1 VINLHRVRGSS
12 MTPNFYENDIVL
24 SFRYFCS
31 LKVNDVILINIPKIG
46 TVIKRIKSING
57 KELSI
62 TGDNME
68 YSSEIYNKK
77 YKTND
82 VLGKVLF
89 KF

>member
-1 VINLHRVRGSS
+1 

-24 SFRYFCS
+24 SLKYFRS
-31 LKVNDVILINIPKIG
+31 LKVNDVILINIPTIG
-46 TVIKRIKSING
+46 TVIKRIKYING

-62 TGDNME
+62 TSDNLE

>member
-1 VINLHRVRGSS
+1 

-24 SFRYFCS
+24 SFRYFRS

-46 TVIKRIKSING
+46 TAIKRIKSING

-62 TGDNME
+62 TGDNTE

-89 KF
+89 KL

>member
-1 VINLHRVRGSS
+1 

-24 SFRYFCS
+24 SFRYFRS

-62 TGDNME
+62 TGDNTE

-89 KF
+89 KL

>member
-1 VINLHRVRGSS
+1 
-12 MTPNFYENDIVL
+12 MTPNFYENDIVV
-24 SFRYFCS
+24 SFRYFHS

-89 KF
+89 KL

>member
-1 VINLHRVRGSS
+1 

-24 SFRYFCS
+24 SFRYFRS

>member
-1 VINLHRVRGSS
+1 

-24 SFRYFCS
+24 SFKYFRS
-31 LKVNDVILINIPKIG
+31 LKANDVILINIPTIG
-46 TVIKRIKSING
+46 TVIKRIKYING

-62 TGDNME
+62 TSDNLE
-68 YSSEIYNKK
+68 YSSEIYNRK

>member
-1 VINLHRVRGSS
+1 
-12 MTPNFYENDIVL
+12 MTPNFYENDIVV
-24 SFRYFCS
+24 SFRYFHS

-82 VLGKVLF
+82 VLGRVFF

>member
-1 VINLHRVRGSS
+1 
-12 MTPNFYENDIVL
+12 MTPNFFENDIVV
-24 SFRYFCS
+24 SFRYFRS
-31 LKVNDVILINIPKIG
+31 LKVNDVILINISKIG
-46 TVIKRIKSING
+46 TVIKRIRSING

-89 KF
+89 KL

>member
-1 VINLHRVRGSS
+1 

-24 SFRYFCS
+24 SLKYFRS
-31 LKVNDVILINIPKIG
+31 LKVNDVILINIPTIG
-46 TVIKRIKSING
+46 TVIKRIKCING

-62 TGDNME
+62 TSDNLE

>member
-1 VINLHRVRGSS
+1 

-24 SFRYFCS
+24 SFRYFRS
-31 LKVNDVILINIPKIG
+31 LSVNDVILINIPKIG

-57 KELSI
+57 KEISI
-62 TGDNME
+62 IGDNME

-77 YKTND
+77 YKTKD

>member
-1 VINLHRVRGSS
+1 

-24 SFRYFCS
+24 SFRYFRS

-46 TVIKRIKSING
+46 TVIKRITYING

>member
-1 VINLHRVRGSS
+1 

-24 SFRYFCS
+24 SFRYFRS

-57 KELSI
+57 KELSS

>member
-1 VINLHRVRGSS
+1 

-24 SFRYFCS
+24 SLKCFRS

-46 TVIKRIKSING
+46 TVIKRIKYING

-62 TGDNME
+62 TSDNLE
-68 YSSEIYNKK
+68 YSSEIYNRK

>member
-1 VINLHRVRGSS
+1 

-24 SFRYFCS
+24 SLKCFRS
-31 LKVNDVILINIPKIG
+31 LKVNDVILINIPTIG
-46 TVIKRIKSING
+46 TVIKRIKYING

-62 TGDNME
+62 TSDNLE

>member
-1 VINLHRVRGSS
+1 
-12 MTPNFYENDIVL
+12 MTPNFYENDVVI
-24 SFRYFCS
+24 SFRYFRS

-46 TVIKRIKSING
+46 TVIKRIKFING

-62 TGDNME
+62 TGDNIE

>member
-1 VINLHRVRGSS
+1 
-12 MTPNFYENDIVL
+12 MTPNFYENDIVVSL
-24 SFRYFCS
+24 RYFRS

-62 TGDNME
+62 TGDNTE

>member
-1 VINLHRVRGSS
+1 

-24 SFRYFCS
+24 SFKYFRS
-31 LKVNDVILINIPKIG
+31 LKVNDVILINIPTIG
-46 TVIKRIKSING
+46 TVIKRIKYING

-62 TGDNME
+62 TSDNLE

-82 VLGKVLF
+82 VLGKVFF

>member
-1 VINLHRVRGSS
+1 
-12 MTPNFYENDIVL
+12 MTPNFYENDVVI
-24 SFRYFCS
+24 SFRYFRS

>member
-1 VINLHRVRGSS
+1 

-24 SFRYFCS
+24 SFRYFRS

-46 TVIKRIKSING
+46 TVIKRIKCING

>member
-1 VINLHRVRGSS
+1 

-24 SFRYFCS
+24 SFRYFRS

-62 TGDNME
+62 IGDNME

-77 YKTND
+77 YATND

>member
-24 SFRYFCS
+24 SFRYFRS

-89 KF
+89 KL

>member
-1 VINLHRVRGSS
+1 
-12 MTPNFYENDIVL
+12 MTPNFYENDVVI
-24 SFRYFCS
+24 SFRYFRS

-46 TVIKRIKSING
+46 TVIKRIKFING

-62 TGDNME
+62 TGDNIE

-77 YKTND
+77 YATND

>member
-1 VINLHRVRGSS
+1 

-24 SFRYFCS
+24 SFRYFRS
-31 LKVNDVILINIPKIG
+31 LKVNDVILIDIPKIG

-89 KF
+89 KL

>member
-1 VINLHRVRGSS
+1 
-12 MTPNFYENDIVL
+12 MKPNFYENDIVL
-24 SFRYFCS
+24 SLKYFRS
-31 LKVNDVILINIPKIG
+31 LKVNDVILINIPTIG
-46 TVIKRIKSING
+46 TVIKRIKYING

-62 TGDNME
+62 TSDNLE

>member
-1 VINLHRVRGSS
+1 
-12 MTPNFYENDIVL
+12 MTPNFYENDIVV
-24 SFRYFCS
+24 SFRYFRS

>member
-1 VINLHRVRGSS
+1 
-12 MTPNFYENDIVL
+12 MTPNFYENDIVV
-24 SFRYFCS
+24 SFRYFHS

-46 TVIKRIKSING
+46 TVIKRITSING

>member
-1 VINLHRVRGSS
+1 
-12 MTPNFYENDIVL
+12 MTPNFYENDVVI
-24 SFRYFCS
+24 SFRYFRS

-62 TGDNME
+62 TGDNIE

>member
-1 VINLHRVRGSS
+1 

-24 SFRYFCS
+24 SFKYFRS
-31 LKVNDVILINIPKIG
+31 LKANDVILINIPTIG
-46 TVIKRIKSING
+46 TVIKRIKYING

-62 TGDNME
+62 TSDNLE

>member
-1 VINLHRVRGSS
+1 

-24 SFRYFCS
+24 SLRYFRS

-62 TGDNME
+62 IGDNME

>member
-1 VINLHRVRGSS
+1 

-24 SFRYFCS
+24 SFKYFRS
-31 LKVNDVILINIPKIG
+31 LKVNDVILINIPTIG
-46 TVIKRIKSING
+46 TVIKRIKYING

-62 TGDNME
+62 TSDNLE
-68 YSSEIYNKK
+68 YSSEIYNRK

-82 VLGKVLF
+82 VLGKVFF